1 MNIDK
6 NKIEEIDK
14 HIERYQKEYMFQPV
28 IKWSGSKR
36 SQCQNIINHFPKEI
50 NTYYEPFC
58 GGASVLRGLLESDI
72 KVKQYVCSDLNEGL
86 IELWKLIKEDPV
98 SVSNHYEKL
107 WTELNQ
113 YEDKAIKRQYFENV
127 RERYNKEHNP
137 LDFMFIMRTTTN
149 GMPRYNQ
156 KGEFNNSFHITRN
169 GIDPERLRKIINE
182 WSVLLNKNNVCFKCC
197 SYDTIIPQKGDFI
210 YLDPPYARTK
220 GMYFGGFDNKKLF
233 EYLRKID
240 CSWAMSYD
248 GISGK
253 EDNTF
258 EVPQDLYDEHLYI
271 KSGNSS
277 FKRVIGK
284 SNDSIV
290 YESLYLK
297 K

>member
-1 MNIDK
+1 
-6 NKIEEIDK
+6 
-14 HIERYQKEYMFQPV
+14 MFQPV

-36 SQCQNIINHFPKEI
+36 SQCQNIIKYFPKEI

-72 KVKQYVCSDLNEGL
+72 KVKHYVCSDLNEGL

-107 WTELNQ
+107 WTELNW
-113 YEDKAIKRQYFENV
+113 YDDKAIKRQYFESV

-169 GIDPERLRKIINE
+169 GIDPERLGKIINE

-197 SYDTIIPQKGDFI
+197 SYDTIIPQKGDFM
-210 YLDPPYARTK
+210 YLDPPYAGTK

-240 CSWAMSYD
+240 CSWTMSYD
-248 GISGK
+248 GIRGR

-290 YESLYLK
+290 YESLYIK